1 MAVWIILHVVSMFVA
16 FAFTVGVGIYLTA
29 IADTKDVRVIRAAAN
44 IARPLQVAGAVV
56 LLAGVIFGFAA
67 ASAMGLSVESRWL
80 SEAYVLVG
88 LLFVVGVGVHQ
99 SWTARLA
106 RAANASP
113 DDHASPELTAV
124 LGDRMVRI
132 AGPVSGLIWIALIT
146 LMIVRPS

>member
-1 MAVWIILHVVSMFVA
+1 MAVWNILHVFAMFVA

-29 IADTKDVRVIRAAAN
+29 IADTKDVRTIRAAAK
-44 IARPLQVAGAVV
+44 IARPLQIAGAVV
-56 LLAGVIFGFAA
+56 LLAGVIFGVATA
-67 ASAMGLSVESRWL
+67 NTMGFSLESRWL

-88 LLFVVGVGVHQ
+88 LLFIVGVGVHQ
-99 SWTARLA
+99 SWTARLS

-113 DDHASPELTAV
+113 DDHASPELAAV
-124 LGDRMVRI
+124 LGDRLVRI